1 MRVIRIENLK
11 DDMVLARPLFQKYG
25 IVLLNEGATNLVRYK
40 EKFKQMGIFYLYVE
54 DDESRGI
61 EIDDVVKQET
71 RNEGRR
77 VVGQMLKKLLNKQRI
92 HMNEIQEVV
101 TSIIDD
107 ILTNKTVI
115 VNLTDLKNTDD
126 YLYGHAVNVSVLA
139 LIIGHAKGY
148 SEKQLMYLGTG
159 AILHDIGLALL
170 PEDIVRKPEEKMTS
184 EEKKIYRSHPKL
196 GYETVKNSW
205 DVDAFSK
212 LIIWGHHEC
221 LDGTGYPRGLK
232 GNDLHEMARIVAV
245 CDAYDELTSNEIE
258 PGKKMPSYLA
268 MEYLSL
274 NAGIKFDAEIIELFL
289 KHIAT
294 YPVGSMVTLNDGR
307 AGIVEKQNEGFP
319 MRPVVRLLN
328 VADYAIADLTKE
340 MNAVIVD
347 SE

>member
-11 DDMVLARPLFQKYG
+11 DDMVLARPLFQKHG

-77 VVGQMLKKLLNKQRI
+77 VVGEMLKKLLNKQRI
-92 HMNEIQEVV
+92 HINEIQDVV

-148 SEKQLMYLGTG
+148 SDRRVSRHILDQQPGHKQAGQIRGTDNRQIQT
-159 AILHDIGLALL
+159 AAQHRD
-170 PEDIVRKPEEKMTS
+170 
-184 EEKKIYRSHPKL
+184 
-196 GYETVKNSW
+196 
-205 DVDAFSK
+205 
-212 LIIWGHHEC
+212 
-221 LDGTGYPRGLK
+221 
-232 GNDLHEMARIVAV
+232 
-245 CDAYDELTSNEIE
+245 
-258 PGKKMPSYLA
+258 
-268 MEYLSL
+268 
-274 NAGIKFDAEIIELFL
+274 
-289 KHIAT
+289 KH
-294 YPVGSMVTLNDGR
+294 R
-307 AGIVEKQNEGFP
+307 EGQ
-319 MRPVVRLLN
+319 
-328 VADYAIADLTKE
+328 
-340 MNAVIVD
+340 
-347 SE
+347 